1 MSVVA
6 EQLRI
11 VHQRM
16 ADACARAQRDVA
28 GVRLIAV
35 TKTATRQQIRE
46 ALDAGIIDLGE
57 NRAQVLNSHA
67 DELAEDAPGR
77 AVNWH
82 MIGHL
87 QRNKVRDV
95 LPLVKMVHSVDSQ
108 RLAAEINQCAWKLGL
123 TMPVLV
129 EVNAGEEEQK
139 YGVRI
144 GDTAALVEQMRSMAN
159 LDVRGLM
166 CMAPFTDDQQRIRST
181 FARARDL
188 FQQVASSAH
197 RPPNWSELS
206 MGMSNDFEIAIE
218 EGATMVRV
226 GSLLF
231 GSAA

>member
-11 VHQRM
+11 VQQRI
-16 ADACARAQRDVA
+16 AAACARAERDVA

-46 ALDAGIIDLGE
+46 SLDAGIIDLGE

-67 DELAEDAPGR
+67 EQLAEHAPGQ

-108 RLAAEINQCAWKLGL
+108 RLAAEISQCAWKLGL
-123 TMPVLV
+123 AMPVLV

-139 YGVRI
+139 YGAKM
-144 GDTAALVEQMRSMAN
+144 GEAAALVEQMGSLAN

-166 CMAPFTDDQQRIRST
+166 CMAPLTDDQQRIRST
-181 FARARDL
+181 FARTREL
-188 FQQVASSAH
+188 FQQIASSAS

-218 EGATMVRV
+218 EGATMVRI